1 MNWNTTEDFEPV
13 TVENINV
20 MYNQGYYKALL
31 DIRNEIEILTNGFT
45 ELKSK
50 KKYVKL
56 IQSMMKLLTENSE
69 LTDTFRRYGGFRG
82 CGDNLSINMS
92 TGEMLY
98 KRKDIRDVK
107 G

>member
-1 MNWNTTEDFEPV
+1 MMEYMNE
-13 TVENINV
+13 
-20 MYNQGYYKALL
+20 MYDKGYFKALL
-31 DIRNEIEILTNGFT
+31 DIRNEIKFLTDNMT

-50 KKYVKL
+50 KKYAKL

-69 LTDTFRRYGGFRG
+69 LLDHFRTYGGFKY
-82 CGDNLSINMS
+82 CDNKLVINLN

-107 G
+107 S

>member
-1 MNWNTTEDFEPV
+1 MEYMNE
-13 TVENINV
+13 
-20 MYNQGYYKALL
+20 MYDKGYFKALV
-31 DIRNEIEILTNGFT
+31 DIRNEIEYLTNNMT

-69 LTDTFRRYGGFRG
+69 LRDDFKIYGGFQ
-82 CGDNLSINMS
+82 CCDNNLVINPN

-98 KRKDIRDVK
+98 KRKDIRDAK
-107 G
+107 S

>member
-1 MNWNTTEDFEPV
+1 MEYMNE
-13 TVENINV
+13 
-20 MYNQGYYKALL
+20 MYNKGYFKALL
-31 DIRNEIEILTNGFT
+31 DIRNEIEFLTDNMS

-50 KKYVKL
+50 KKYAKL

-69 LTDTFRRYGGFRG
+69 LRDDFRMYGGFQYR
-82 CGDNLSINMS
+82 DNNLVINTN

-107 G
+107 S

>member
-1 MNWNTTEDFEPV
+1 MMEY
-13 TVENINV
+13 INE
-20 MYNQGYYKALL
+20 MYDKGYFKALV
-31 DIRNEIEILTNGFT
+31 DIRNEIEYLTNNMNMT

-69 LTDTFRRYGGFRG
+69 LRDDFRMYGGFQY
-82 CGDNLSINMS
+82 CDNNLVINPD

-98 KRKDIRDVK
+98 KRKDTRNVK
-107 G
+107 S